1 MTTLI
6 FSKPEWK
13 TLRQR
18 IENEHG
24 DKIFLITWRLKR
36 ELGFT
41 VRTHFCY
48 DEYNQRA
55 TDIRLDFDD
64 PARATFFQI
73 KYL

>member
-6 FSKPEWK
+6 FSKPEWN

-24 DKIFLITWRLKR
+24 DKIFLISWRLKR

-41 VRTHFCY
+41 IRKHFGY
-48 DEYNQRA
+48 DYHNQRK

-64 PARATFFQI
+64 PAQATSFQI